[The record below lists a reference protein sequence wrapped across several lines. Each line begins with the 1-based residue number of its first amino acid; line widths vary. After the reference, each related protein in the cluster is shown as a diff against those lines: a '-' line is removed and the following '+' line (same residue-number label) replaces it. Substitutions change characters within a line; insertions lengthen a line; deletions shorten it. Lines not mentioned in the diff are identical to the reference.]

1 MPQKYLITL
10 CAIIG
15 GLAAV
20 LFSPYTSVANDG
32 KEPPKEPP
40 CEDIRLLNQASQ
52 NWCRANGWE
61 RDTKGSWWVY
71 KKKGKNELKA
81 PDIVADDNDGSE
93 RTSDTDKTKLP
104 QVTVSSAPKK
114 ELNPL
119 PNVNRVE
126 KTSDEQ
132 QIYWTEGKRIR
143 ADYIGQAPKGGWR

>member
-1 MPQKYLITL
+1 MPQKYRITL

-32 KEPPKEPP
+32 KETPKEPP

-61 RDTKGSWWVY
+61 RDPKGSWWVH
-71 KKKGKNELKA
+71 KKKDKKELKA
-81 PDIVADDNDGSE
+81 PDIVVDENNENE
-93 RTSDTDKTKLP
+93 RTLGINGTIPP
-104 QVTVSSAPKK
+104 QNPVKVVHKK
-114 ELNPL
+114 NLNRL

-126 KTSDEQ
+126 KASDEQ
-132 QIYWTEGKRIR
+132 KIYWTEGKRIHT
-143 ADYIGQAPKGGWR
+143 DNIGQAPKGGWR